1 MGYSL
6 ARMTLYALISSI
18 EEDLRTVIRDHLK
31 DASIQSKFLSTTSV
45 QQWTQRYDK
54 DNDRAFEATT
64 IANLIDYFDIAD
76 TYQII
81 NSIPDSFPLHISDYI
96 KKNTKVFEK
105 IVPIR
110 NRVMHIRPLAFE
122 DTSYVI
128 EFCKK
133 AIFEEKEIWIN
144 VKHVVDKIEGN
155 PSFVLDLEIP
165 IAEDEVTTAHNL
177 PLPDFDE
184 TGLIGREEQL
194 AKLKKLCFGPYPVI
208 SIVGEGG
215 IGKSALALKVAYE
228 LLEEKDNPFDA
239 IIWVSSKTTQI
250 TSSEIREIKGA
261 ITSSLGVFNE
271 ISEQLSGQRT
281 ENALEEIIEYLESF
295 RIVLFIDNLETI
307 LDAKVRDF
315 MESLPFGSKVIITSR
330 IGLGAFEFPVKL
342 VGIDESHASQLLRM
356 LAKSRDITSLAS
368 LPELVLK
375 KFCQRMHCNPAYI
388 KWFVSTIQTGRTPE
402 QVLQNSEKFLE
413 FCMSNVYGYLSN
425 GARNF
430 METMQCAPG
439 WKDIAEIAYLGDILA
454 IDAQRSLQELMTT
467 HMISESS
474 RVSGSSVRTIYQ
486 LSELARS
493 FLNKTHKPSDK
504 TQDRVKNNRNKL
516 TAIIESNAYNNVD
529 RYSQYSISIRSK
541 SDRVIAKKLYDCL
554 ELIKS
559 QNYSPV
565 VDILDEATRLAP
577 DYFEVPRIKAL
588 LNIKTGN
595 IADAR
600 ENYEL
605 AINLAPENSQIL
617 HWYSIFLSRHE
628 DSIDEAVVASEKAH
642 KMDKAPVLVLELA
655 RLYLYQKKFD
665 KSLFLLRSL
674 DSLTAS
680 LQHTLLLKYYDLRIQ
695 LDYRQAD
702 NYCDSKMYEKTI
714 IHLVLMKSAFDTI
727 PKQLVDRRIIEKVRK
742 CRHTLEVLN
751 ASKLAENDA
760 ILVRDLMKWEFQVTK
775 SL

>member
-1 MGYSL
+1 
-6 ARMTLYALISSI
+6 MTLYALISAI
-18 EEDLRTVIRDHLK
+18 EEDLRIVIRDYLGTE
-31 DASIQSKFLSTTSV
+31 SITSKIFNEVSL
-45 QQWTQRYDK
+45 QQWIQRYEK
-54 DNDRAFEATT
+54 DNDQSFRDSNIES
-64 IANLIDYFDIAD
+64 LIDYFDIAD
-76 TYQII
+76 TYQLI
-81 NSIPDSFPLHISDYI
+81 NSSAGLFPQHVAEYV
-96 KKNTKVFEK
+96 KRNTKVFQK

-122 DTSYVI
+122 DTTYVV

-133 AIFEEKEIWIN
+133 IASEDERMWSN
-144 VKHVVDKIEGN
+144 VKDVIERIEGN
-155 PSFVLDLEIP
+155 PSFVLTLEIP
-165 IAEDEVTTAHNL
+165 VVDDEVSTSHNL

-215 IGKSALALKVAYE
+215 VGKSALALKVAYE
-228 LLEEKDNPFDA
+228 LLEEKEKPFDA

-261 ITSSLGVFNE
+261 ISTSLGMFNE

-281 ENALEEIIEYLESF
+281 ENALQEIIDYLESF
-295 RIVLFIDNLETI
+295 KIVLFIDNLETI

-315 MESLPFGSKVIITSR
+315 MESLPIGSKVIITSR

-342 VGIDESHASQLLRM
+342 VGIDENYASQLLRM
-356 LAKSRDITSLAS
+356 LAKSRDIASLAS
-368 LPELVLK
+368 LPEPMLR

-388 KWFVSTIQTGRTPE
+388 KWFVSTVQTGQTPE
-402 QVLQNSEKFLE
+402 QVLQNSEKFLD
-413 FCMSNVYGYLSN
+413 FCMSNVYDYLSD

-439 WKDIAEIAYLGDILA
+439 WKDIAEIAYLGDIAA
-454 IDAQRSLQELMTT
+454 IDAQKSLQELMTT

-474 RVSGSSVRTIYQ
+474 RVVGSSVRTTYQ
-486 LSELARS
+486 LSELARA

-504 TQDRVKNNRNKL
+504 IQDRVKTNRNKL
-516 TAIIESNAYNNVD
+516 TALVENSSYKNTD
-529 RYSQYSISIRSK
+529 RYSPYSISIRAK
-541 SDRVIAKKLYDCL
+541 SDRVIAKKLHDCL
-554 ELIKS
+554 DLIKS
-559 QNYSPV
+559 QNYSPA

-605 AINLAPENSQIL
+605 AINLAPENSQVL
-617 HWYSIFLSRHE
+617 FWYANFLSRDE
-628 DSIDEAVVASEKAH
+628 DSIDEALVALEKAH
-642 KMDKAPVLVLELA
+642 RLDKAPVIVLELA
-655 RLYLYQKKFD
+655 RLYLYQKRFD
-665 KSLFLLRSL
+665 EVSELLTSL
-674 DSLTAS
+674 DSSTPTFHRS
-680 LQHTLLLKYYDLRIQ
+680 LALKYYDLRIQ

-702 NYCDSKMYEKTI
+702 NYCYAKSYEKALS
-714 IHLVLMKSAFDTI
+714 HLLAMRSTFDTL
-727 PKQLVDRRIIEKVRK
+727 PTQLVERRIIEKIRK
-742 CRHTLEVLN
+742 CRHTLDILN
-751 ASKLAENDA
+751 TIKLSDAEA
-760 ILVRDLMKWEFQVTK
+760 ESVRNLIAWEAETT
-775 SL
+775 SAL